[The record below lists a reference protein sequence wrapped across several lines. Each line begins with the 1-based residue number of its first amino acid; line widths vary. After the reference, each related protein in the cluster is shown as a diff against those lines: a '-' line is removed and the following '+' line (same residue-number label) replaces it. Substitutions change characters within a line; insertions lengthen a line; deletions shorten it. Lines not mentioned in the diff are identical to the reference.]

1 MKDELFADLLAS
13 AEEMVKIEKG
23 EQTPDPAHVH
33 TFSPI
38 DVKAIREATG
48 LKQRDFA
55 VAVGV
60 SHDLVKSWETKR
72 RQPTGAPRKLLL
84 LLQTNPF
91 IINQLKAI

>member
-23 EQTPDPAHVH
+23 EQTPEPQYVH

-48 LKQRDFA
+48 LKQQDFA
-55 VAVGV
+55 LAVGV
-60 SHDLVKSWETKR
+60 SYDLVKSWETKR
-72 RQPTGAPRKLLL
+72 REPTGAPRKLLL
-84 LLQTNPF
+84 LLQLNPF

>member
-13 AEEMVKIEKG
+13 AEEMVRIEKG
-23 EQTPDPAHVH
+23 EQTPAPEHVH

-48 LKQRDFA
+48 LKQQEFA
-55 VAVGV
+55 IAVGV
-60 SHDLVKSWETKR
+60 SYDLVKSWETRR
-72 RQPTGAPRKLLL
+72 RQPTGASRKLLI